1 MKQFHLAWCCPW
13 AHQAICCG
21 PARGRGRREHRVE
34 GAPELRR
41 RLERPSRIPRHVL
54 RRGGPQRLFQFG
66 VRGPGLYAP
75 TVLVG
80 EEA

>member
-1 MKQFHLAWCCPW
+1 M
-13 AHQAICCG
+13 
-21 PARGRGRREHRVE
+21 E